1 MPGHLCYTLTPFGR
15 RTAVFLSKVHARV
28 LRPGLQALD
37 PHLVSHAP
45 PPLRTAFVT
54 LDAVT
59 DAFIKE
65 AQLAA

>member
-1 MPGHLCYTLTPFGR
+1 
-15 RTAVFLSKVHARV
+15 VHARV